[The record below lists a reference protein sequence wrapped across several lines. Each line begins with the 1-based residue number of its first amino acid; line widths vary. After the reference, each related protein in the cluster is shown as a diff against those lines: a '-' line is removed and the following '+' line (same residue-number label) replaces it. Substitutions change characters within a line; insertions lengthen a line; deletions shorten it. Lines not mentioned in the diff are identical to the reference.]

1 MGQDQP
7 IPAALEVSDGERFGI
22 GLEDWESLLSESG
35 EDQSILRWIATE
47 FDDGNVALAAVVD
60 QGSTAVD
67 GVSNGGSRSS
77 SSTPKISSETGNPR
91 ASNLGFNNN
100 NTQIPILGSS
110 INNLIYQLE
119 NPESKPQIFNPQVFI
134 NQHHQHGLP
143 RMAAEDLDSN
153 FHK

>member
-7 IPAALEVSDGERFGI
+7 IPAALEVSGGERFGI
-22 GLEDWESLLSESG
+22 GLEDWESLSSESG
-35 EDQSILRWIATE
+35 QDQSILRWIATE
-47 FDDGNVALAAVVD
+47 FNDGNVALATVVD

-67 GVSNGGSRSS
+67 DVSNGGSRSS
-77 SSTPKISSETGNPR
+77 SSMPKISFETGNPR
-91 ASNLGFNNN
+91 PSNLGFNNN

-134 NQHHQHGLP
+134 NQHQQHGSGLQ
-143 RMAAEDLDSN
+143 LS
-153 FHK
+153 